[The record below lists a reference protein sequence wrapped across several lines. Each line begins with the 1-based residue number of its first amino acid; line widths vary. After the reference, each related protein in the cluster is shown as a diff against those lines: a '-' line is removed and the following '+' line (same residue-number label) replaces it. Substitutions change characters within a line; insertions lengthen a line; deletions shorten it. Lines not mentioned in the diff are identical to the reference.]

1 MSRLNTIL
9 KENSELKNELE
20 GIIGLIRE
28 NEVKHQGFKIVEYA
42 FLMSRKLSDIE
53 ERPLSYLKEIFSLDK
68 IYLCI
73 NKDIF
78 NFEDFDN
85 TQEYQHIKFYNTN
98 VFKYFFLKKRPY
110 IGSNKVNLISEF
122 DLYSEMGSYL
132 ISPIFENDKLVGS
145 LNIYSKSIDRFSDDF
160 SGTVSFDFIKELSFK
175 AGISLR
181 KIYDSEFIRM
191 KSKIDDLT
199 GCYNKN
205 GLYENL
211 EIFLNR
217 HRRYAQP
224 FFFIMFDL
232 DNFKIVNDTLGH
244 LVGDEF
250 LRRVGKGLK
259 EKFRKSDIIGRFGG
273 DEFFMLIPKKGAD
286 EAKIIHSKVTDLLE
300 DLSNEFDL
308 EKLVTAS
315 AGCVEMGA
323 EKEPIPLV
331 DLIKLADDMLYKS
344 KKESKGSISIA

>member
-9 KENSELKNELE
+9 KENSDLKNELE
-20 GIIGLIRE
+20 GIIGLIKE
-28 NEVKHQGFKIVEYA
+28 NEIKHQGFKIVEYA

-53 ERPLSYLKEIFSLDK
+53 ERPLNYLKEIFSIDK
-68 IYLCI
+68 VYLCI

-78 NFEDFDN
+78 NFRDFD
-85 TQEYQHIKFYNTN
+85 TMEEYESIKFYDTN
-98 VFKYFFLKKRPY
+98 VFKCFFLKKKPY
-110 IGSNKVNLISEF
+110 LGSNKINLISEF
-122 DLYSEMGSYL
+122 DLYPEVGSYL

-145 LNIYSKSIDRFSDDF
+145 LNIYSKSADRFSNNF
-160 SGTVSFDFIKELSFK
+160 PETVSFDFIKELSFK

-205 GLYENL
+205 GLYDNL

-217 HRRYAQP
+217 HKRYAQP
-224 FFFIMFDL
+224 FFFIMFDI

-286 EAKIIHSKVTDLLE
+286 EAKIIHSKVNDLLE

-308 EKLVTAS
+308 EKIATAS
-315 AGCVEMGA
+315 AGCVEIGTGA
-323 EKEPIPLV
+323 ETIPLV

-344 KKESKGSISIA
+344 KKESKGSIRIA